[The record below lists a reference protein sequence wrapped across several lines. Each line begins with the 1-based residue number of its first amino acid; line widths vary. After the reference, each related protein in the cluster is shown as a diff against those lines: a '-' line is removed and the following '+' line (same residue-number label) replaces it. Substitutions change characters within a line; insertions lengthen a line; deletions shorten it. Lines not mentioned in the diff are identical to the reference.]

1 MQSVCEIQW
10 VISVVIRKLWKNFCA
25 NHGIIEFPTLISKF
39 LICII
44 FVTYLFFLHK
54 LFNKI
59 ICGFTVYMYVY
70 RSDQFSDQVGSDFRS
85 GQVRSGQIRFQI
97 RSGHV
102 RSDQISFQIR
112 SVFRPD
118 QIGFLSNLTWSD
130 LFGALYAV
138 MCHWKIGIGRLEV
151 PMMRGIG
158 RLEVPIRFV
167 QSNFITC
174 DLKNWLFFE
183 MLHYI
188 FNMFILYIE

>member
-1 MQSVCEIQW
+1 VHNNNNNDKI
-10 VISVVIRKLWKNFCA
+10 FCA

-70 RSDQFSDQVGSDFRS
+70 RSDQIRS
-85 GQVRSGQIRFQI
+85 GQVRSGQVRFQVRSGQIISGQIRFQI
-97 RSGHV
+97 RSGQV

-130 LFGALYAV
+130 LFGALERLRAIRKKLWSGDRRSRFIKKKI
-138 MCHWKIGIGRLEV
+138 WKSSFKI
-151 PMMRGIG
+151 
-158 RLEVPIRFV
+158 
-167 QSNFITC
+167 
-174 DLKNWLFFE
+174 
-183 MLHYI
+183 
-188 FNMFILYIE
+188 

>member
-1 MQSVCEIQW
+1 MCI
-10 VISVVIRKLWKNFCA
+10 IIIYNNNDKIFCA

-59 ICGFTVYMYVY
+59 ICGFTVYMYIY
-70 RSDQFSDQVGSDFRS
+70 RSDQIRSYQVIS
-85 GQVRSGQIRFQI
+85 GQVRSGQ
-97 RSGHV
+97 V

-130 LFGALYAV
+130 LFGALRRIDRFSISV
-138 MCHWKIGIGRLEV
+138 FLTLINDGRT
-151 PMMRGIG
+151 
-158 RLEVPIRFV
+158 F
-167 QSNFITC
+167 
-174 DLKNWLFFE
+174 K
-183 MLHYI
+183 
-188 FNMFILYIE
+188 